1 MGGSVDK
8 GGGSSSSGQSSSRSF
23 LDPAGAQFQQGIRDT
38 AQGAFNQLQPGFAQQ
53 AQQLGQ
59 GLSQQASDFTTSLLG
74 TATGQNRAAQN
85 LQQLGSQS
93 NPFLDQQIQGLGGDF
108 QRQLQQSLQGIG
120 QGFAAA
126 NQFGGQRQGLAEG
139 QAVGQSVQAFGTQ
152 AAGLR
157 GQDLTRQAQANQALL
172 GAQNQAGAIG
182 QAGLGDQFNLG
193 LAPFTSQLGFIGQL
207 GGIGGPAQ
215 VLGESESI
223 SRSKSK
229 DKGGFGLSLLG

>member
-1 MGGSVDK
+1 MGGSVSKDK
-8 GGGSSSSGQSSSRSF
+8 GGSSQGRSASQSF
-23 LDPAGAQFQQGIRDT
+23 LDPFQQQFQQNVSGL
-38 AQGAFNQLQPGFAQQ
+38 AQGAFDQLQPGFAQQ
-53 AQQLGQ
+53 AQQLGGQ
-59 GLSQQASDFTTSLLG
+59 LSGQASDFTSSLLG

-93 NPFLDQQIQGLGGDF
+93 NPFLEQQIQGLGGDF

-126 NQFGGQRQGLAEG
+126 NQFGGSRQGLAEG

-157 GQDLTRQAQANQALL
+157 GQDLSRQAQANQALL

-207 GGIGGPAQ
+207 GGIGGAPQ
-215 VLGESESI
+215 VLGQSTST
-223 SRSKSK
+223 SRSK
-229 DKGGFGLSLLG
+229 DKGGFGLGASLLG